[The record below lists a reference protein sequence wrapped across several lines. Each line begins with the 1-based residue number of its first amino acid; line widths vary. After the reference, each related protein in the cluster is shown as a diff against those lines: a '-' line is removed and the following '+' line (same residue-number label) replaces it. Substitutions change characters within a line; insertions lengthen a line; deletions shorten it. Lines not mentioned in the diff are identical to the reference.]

1 MKKNY
6 EEKAIG
12 LLRTNTAIPSTIAK
26 EIEGIFSG
34 SFAVNANDCFLTS
47 IDFSKMENCSA
58 DEIFTA
64 IKKLNKYISKE
75 IKDERYHCHLQ
86 GIVIVEKEQK
96 VILCYS
102 GKVILCDVSQATGYL
117 NSFAN
122 VIKSKYHKLHNA
134 KKLNF
139 FYSSCDLLKLIE
151 ITAFISDGKADAYC
165 EFEKIA
171 YTPKR
176 EINKWWEND
185 YR

>member
-1 MKKNY
+1 M
-6 EEKAIG
+6 G
-12 LLRTNTAIPSTIAK
+12 
-26 EIEGIFSG
+26 
-34 SFAVNANDCFLTS
+34 
-47 IDFSKMENCSA
+47 NCSA
-58 DEIFTA
+58 DKIFTA
-64 IKKLNKYISKE
+64 LKKLNKYISTE

-102 GKVILCDVSQATGYL
+102 GKVILCDVSQASGYL
-117 NSFAN
+117 NSLAN

-151 ITAFISDGKADAYC
+151 ITALISEGKVTDGYC
-165 EFEKIA
+165 EFERIA
-171 YTPKR
+171 YAPQR

-185 YR
+185 HR